1 MDILLKDLPTKLF
14 LMTPQQINEVT
25 KLKKFV
31 SVFLLSLILFS
42 MCSFNTFATDENSD
56 TSIINLNNGAY
67 LVVEISEINI
77 NRATNTKSGTK
88 SITYKNDN
96 NESMWKAT
104 ITGTFT
110 YTGSSATCT
119 KASINYNVYADNWKM
134 KEAISSKSGNK
145 AIGDVTA
152 KRYLLG
158 IPVETV
164 NQTFYL
170 TCSATGTLS

>member
-1 MDILLKDLPTKLF
+1 
-14 LMTPQQINEVT
+14 MTPQQINEVT
-25 KLKKFV
+25 NLKKLI
-31 SVFLLSLILFS
+31 SVFLLCLTLFS
-42 MCSFNTFATDENSD
+42 ICSFSTFATYQNSD
-56 TSIINLNNGAY
+56 TSIIHLDNGIY
-67 LVVEISEINI
+67 LIVEVSEINI
-77 NRATNTKSGTK
+77 SRATNTKTGTK
-88 SITYKNDN
+88 SITAKDENS
-96 NESMWKAT
+96 NETIWEAT

-119 KASINYNVYADNWKM
+119 NASISYNIYADNWKM
-134 KEAISSKSGNK
+134 KEATASKSGNK

-164 NQTFYL
+164 ERTFYL

>member
-1 MDILLKDLPTKLF
+1 M
-14 LMTPQQINEVT
+14 EE
-25 KLKKFV
+25 
-31 SVFLLSLILFS
+31 
-42 MCSFNTFATDENSD
+42 NTFF
-56 TSIINLNNGAY
+56 
-67 LVVEISEINI
+67 
-77 NRATNTKSGTK
+77 RATNTKSGSKTIDIYN
-88 SITYKNDN
+88 S
-96 NESMWKAT
+96 NEKVFDAT

-119 KASINYNVYADNWKM
+119 KASISYNVYADNWKM
-134 KEAISSKSGNK
+134 KEATASKSGNK

-164 NQTFYL
+164 EQTFYL

>member
-1 MDILLKDLPTKLF
+1 M
-14 LMTPQQINEVT
+14 
-25 KLKKFV
+25 KKFI
-31 SVFLLSLILFS
+31 SVLLFCLTLFS

-56 TSIINLNNGAY
+56 ASIIHFDNGAY
-67 LVVEISEINI
+67 LVVKVSEINTS
-77 NRATNTKSGTK
+77 RATNTKSGTK
-88 SITYKNDN
+88 SITYKNDD
-96 NESMWKAT
+96 NETMWKAT

-119 KASINYNVYADNWKM
+119 KASISYNVYADNWKM
-134 KEAISSKSGNK
+134 KEATASKSGNK

-158 IPVETV
+158 IPVQTV
-164 NQTFYL
+164 EQTFYL